1 MMADIDY
8 EYQLTPK
15 GNQLAKVVSEETK
28 KTTQKIYQKF
38 DKATINNFV
47 SSKTKSANKQSVA
60 NKTNNVKSSGTASKI
75 KPLPQAGEFSD
86 MLMKIYQFLQKSFET
101 DKIRNQIENNFAEEK
116 ILEEKRRHEKLLD
129 SLKSLKEKNDKVF
142 NDLQKQINSLVDR
155 LNSSSSDAGGGFD
168 FDWRRKL
175 NLGGNSNKPGG
186 PKGKTPKGGKVP
198 RGMASKLLGGVGGV
212 LGLLGVGNS
221 LYNHLN
227 KEEQEIEYDE
237 DGKPIPP
244 QPKTTAERIEQGSNG
259 ALGVVSAISGMATG
273 LSMMKKSAVAAKFS
287 GGIKNGKRYV
297 NFHAPKTL
305 TGGGG
310 SLMKHESIG
319 KMAQKLGQF
328 ISKAKSKG
336 WKKRLLAKIAE
347 RALMPLFLKVGAIL
361 GAGVFGNIIPGL
373 GLAISIISAGVLMM
387 DLKEIYDAI
396 FGENGIEEQLE
407 NEDAFMNKKG
417 VNPENSYEP
426 IDNSFMSPEESVQS
440 SGSPTT
446 SIPAVSKSTPTVTP
460 NSGATLNQAQAQNNN
475 IKMDG
480 LTRVVSNAGGAAF
493 VSPRTSKKSPEVA
506 KKLELP
512 YVRNQEET
520 FKRMIFYSTRVV

>member
-1 MMADIDY
+1 MAEIDY

-47 SSKTKSANKQSVA
+47 SSKTKSGNKQSVA
-60 NKTNNVKSSGTASKI
+60 NKTNNVKSSGTASQI

-175 NLGGNSNKPGG
+175 NFGGKPNKPGG
-186 PKGKTPKGGKVP
+186 EKGKTSKGKVP
-198 RGMASKLLGGVGGV
+198 KSMASRLLRGAGGA
-212 LGLLGVGNS
+212 LGLLSVGATYYEMING
-221 LYNHLN
+221 
-227 KEEQEIEYDE
+227 KEKPEIEYDE

-287 GGIKNGKRYV
+287 GGIKNGKRYKI
-297 NFHAPKTL
+297 FSSWFYKT
-305 TGGGG
+305 
-310 SLMKHESIG
+310 
-319 KMAQKLGQF
+319 
-328 ISKAKSKG
+328 
-336 WKKRLLAKIAE
+336 
-347 RALMPLFLKVGAIL
+347 
-361 GAGVFGNIIPGL
+361 
-373 GLAISIISAGVLMM
+373 
-387 DLKEIYDAI
+387 
-396 FGENGIEEQLE
+396 
-407 NEDAFMNKKG
+407 
-417 VNPENSYEP
+417 
-426 IDNSFMSPEESVQS
+426 
-440 SGSPTT
+440 
-446 SIPAVSKSTPTVTP
+446 
-460 NSGATLNQAQAQNNN
+460 
-475 IKMDG
+475 IK
-480 LTRVVSNAGGAAF
+480 
-493 VSPRTSKKSPEVA
+493 
-506 KKLELP
+506 
-512 YVRNQEET
+512 
-520 FKRMIFYSTRVV
+520 

>member
-1 MMADIDY
+1 MAEIDY

-47 SSKTKSANKQSVA
+47 SSKTKSGNKQSVA
-60 NKTNNVKSSGTASKI
+60 NKTNNVRSSGTASQI

-129 SLKSLKEKNDKVF
+129 SLKSLKEKNDKAF

-155 LNSSSSDAGGGFD
+155 LNSSNGDGDGGVFD
-168 FDWRRKL
+168 FDWRRRLKP
-175 NLGGNSNKPGG
+175 GGTPNKPGG
-186 PKGKTPKGGKVP
+186 EKGKTSKGKVP
-198 RGMASKLLGGVGGV
+198 KSMASRLLRGAGGA
-212 LGLLGVGNS
+212 LGLLSVGATYYEMING
-221 LYNHLN
+221 
-227 KEEQEIEYDE
+227 KEKPEIEYDE
-237 DGKPIPP
+237 DGKPIPLE
-244 QPKTTAERIEQGSNG
+244 PKTTAERIEQGFNG
-259 ALGVVSAISGMATG
+259 VLGTAGAASGLVTG
-273 LSMMKKSAVAAKFS
+273 LGMMNKAAAAPKFK
-287 GGIKNGKRYV
+287 GGINKAGKVYT
-297 NFHAPKTL
+297 NFHDPKTNDF
-305 TGGGG
+305 
-310 SLMKHESIG
+310 MKHDKIG
-319 KMAQKLGQF
+319 KMTKRLGSF
-328 ISKAKSKG
+328 IAKSKSKG
-336 WKKRLLAKIAE
+336 WARRLLAKLTE
-347 RALMPLFLKVGAIL
+347 RALMPIFLRIGAML

-373 GLAISIISAGVLMM
+373 GLAISILSAGALVWEV
-387 DLKEIYDAI
+387 KKIYDAI

-407 NEDAFMNKKG
+407 NEDALMDKKG

-426 IDNSFMSPEESVQS
+426 IDNSFMSPEETVQS
-440 SGSPTT
+440 SGNPTA
-446 SIPAVSKSTPTVTP
+446 SIPAVAKATPTVTP
-460 NSGATLNQAQAQNNN
+460 NAGTTLNQAQAQNNN

-493 VSPRTSKKSPEVA
+493 VSPNSRKKSPEVA
-506 KKLELP
+506 KKLEIP

-520 FKRMIFYSTRVV
+520 FKRMIYYSTRVV